1 MKKRTMVKLA
11 KNGTVLVMG
20 ACVGKVVG
28 AAAKTLMPEGAGRL
42 TKIACHIGVAGITI
56 AATKVIND
64 KFSEAIEEVDTTIA
78 ECKNAVEEAKAEM
91 EAIKKQE
98 AEASNDVED
107 ELNDDEN
114 LAEPIIKIPSRDE
127 LDDLV
132 FDDKES
138 AKVVLDALKD
148 VIAQTGKAPFAT
160 LKLACGGAAYP
171 DDFIYGWTDL
181 STVTVVVVKDGYSIN
196 LPKPIQIEEV

>member
-1 MKKRTMVKLA
+1 MKKKTMVKLA

-64 KFSEAIEEVDTTIA
+64 KFNEAIEEVDTTIE
-78 ECKNAVEEAKAEM
+78 ECKSIVSEAKAEM
-91 EAIKKQE
+91 DAIKKQE
-98 AEASNDVED
+98 VNDVED
-107 ELNDDEN
+107 EFNDDEN
-114 LAEPIIKIPSRDE
+114 LAAPITKIPSRDE

-138 AKVVLDALKD
+138 AKAVLDALKD

-160 LKLACGGAAYP
+160 LKLACGGAAYA
-171 DDFIYGWTDL
+171 DDFMYGWTDL